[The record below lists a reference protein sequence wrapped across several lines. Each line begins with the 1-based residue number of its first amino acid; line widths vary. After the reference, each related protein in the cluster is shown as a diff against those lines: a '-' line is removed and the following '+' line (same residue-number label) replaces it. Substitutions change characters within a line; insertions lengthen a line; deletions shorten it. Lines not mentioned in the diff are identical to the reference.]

1 MATKKSSASET
12 VLIERDPALA
22 VVPIEIVDEMKKSFI
37 EYSMSVITSRALPD
51 VRDGLKPVHRRI
63 LYAMYRMGLHPGGK
77 FTKSAK
83 IVGEV
88 LGKYH
93 PHGDTSVYDA
103 MVGLAQEFSTR
114 YMLVAGQGNFGSQD
128 GDSAAAYRYTEAKLS
143 RVAEILMRDIEKST
157 VDYSPNFDG
166 TEKEPRVLPSAV
178 PTLLLNGVLGIAV
191 GMATNMPPHNAGE
204 VIDATVHL
212 LENPKATT
220 EDLLEFVKGPDFP
233 TGGIAYNRDDIVR
246 AYTTGRGGVTVRGEA
261 VIENGKAGKTEIII
275 TSVPYRVNRA
285 NLIIKIAE
293 LVNDK
298 KIKGIKDIRD
308 ESTRDT
314 RIVIEIRNG
323 FIPEKILN
331 FIYKHTEL
339 QSNFNYNM
347 TALVDG
353 VPETLSLRDML
364 HYFIEHRFEVVRRRT
379 EYDLA
384 VARARAHILE
394 GLKIALDHIDEV
406 IKIIRA
412 SKDTETA
419 KVNLMAKFKFT
430 EIQAVAILD
439 MRLQRLA
446 GLERQKV
453 IDELAEKMK
462 LIKALETLLESKT
475 KMKNVIREELLVMRD
490 LIADERRTRIVKK
503 ALGVMTDEDLVPDT
517 EMVCMMS
524 ADGYIK
530 RTDPSEYKAQKRG
543 GVGVGDLDT
552 KNDDVITHTIVG
564 STHSDI
570 LFFTDKGRVY
580 SVKMYDIPEGRKS
593 TKGKAIQ
600 SLLPLTSSERVT
612 SILEVP
618 KTTKNNAEGLSLML
632 VTAQGV
638 TKRTDVAHV
647 TNLRKSG
654 IAIIDLDNGD
664 ELLSADVVTD
674 KDEILLVSRE
684 AQSIRFAV
692 SEVRVMGRAAGGVKA
707 MTLKNDRVVGCA
719 KIDDTNRRGELLVVS
734 THGYGKKTELSEY
747 KVQGRGGSGVG
758 TLNVTDKT
766 GVLVGGVVVMPTDVE
781 LIAMSGKGQVVRT
794 ALEQIPTLGRTTQG
808 VRIMKLREGDSLA
821 GLALL

>member
-1 MATKKSSASET
+1 MAKAKQINEIA
-12 VLIERDPALA
+12 VLERDPLLA
-22 VVPIEIVDEMKKSFI
+22 VVPVEVVDEMKKSFI

-63 LYAMYRMGLHPGGK
+63 LYAMYKMGLNPGGR

-103 MVGLAQEFSTR
+103 MVGLAQIFSTR
-114 YMLVAGQGNFGSQD
+114 YPLVSGQGNFGSPD
-128 GDSAAAYRYTEAKLS
+128 GDSAAAYRYTEAKMS
-143 RVAEILMRDIEKST
+143 RVAEILMRDIEKAT
-157 VDYSPNFDG
+157 VDFNPNFDG

-191 GMATNMPPHNAGE
+191 GMATSIPPHNAGE

-212 LENPKATT
+212 IDNPKATT

-233 TGGIAYNRDDIVR
+233 TGAIAYNKDDITR

-275 TSVPYRVNRA
+275 TSTPYRVNRA
-285 NLIIKIAE
+285 NLIIKIAD

-298 KIKGIKDIRD
+298 KLKGVRDIRD
-308 ESTRDT
+308 ESTKDT
-314 RIVIEIRNG
+314 RIVIEVRNG

-364 HYFIEHRFEVVRRRT
+364 HHFIEHRFDVVRRRT

-384 VARARAHILE
+384 VARARAYILE

-412 SKDTETA
+412 SKDTDTA
-419 KVNLMAKFKFT
+419 KTNLMIKFKFT
-430 EIQAVAILD
+430 EIQATAILD

-462 LIKALETLLESKT
+462 LIKSLESLLESKT
-475 KMKNVIREELLVMRD
+475 KMKNVIREEILVMRD
-490 LIADERRTRIVKK
+490 LIADERRTKIMKK
-503 ALGVMTDEDLVPDT
+503 PLGILSDEDLVPDT

-530 RTDPSEYKAQKRG
+530 RTDPSEYRAQKRG

-570 LFFTDKGRVY
+570 LFFTDRGRVY

-600 SLLPLTSSERVT
+600 SLLPVTSTERVT

-618 KTTKNNAEGLSLML
+618 KDTKNNATGLSLML

-638 TKRTDVAHV
+638 TKRTDIAHV

-707 MTLKNDRVVGCA
+707 MTLKNDRIVACA
-719 KIDDTNRRGELLVVS
+719 KISDQNKKGELLVVS
-734 THGYGKKTELSEY
+734 THGYGKKTELKEY

-766 GVLVGGVVVMPTDVE
+766 GVLVGAAVVVPEDIE
-781 LIAMSGKGQVVRT
+781 LIAMSSKGQVVRT
-794 ALEQIPTLGRTTQG
+794 ALDQIPTLGRTTQG
-808 VRIMKLREGDSLA
+808 VRIMKLRDGDTLA